1 MYWLLLPVAF
11 VALWFGLRTPSP
23 GAMAG
28 WLGLTA
34 VLVILW
40 VYFRFRAVFPSDGA
54 SDYVLTPMDAEEI
67 KRMKEQTQAQR
78 AQSQVQNTPPAAT
91 TAQPRRDDDEPNLWL
106 D

>member
-40 VYFRFRAVFPSDGA
+40 VYFRFRAVFPGGA
-54 SDYVLTPMDAEEI
+54 GSSDYVMTPMDASEI
-67 KRMKEQTQAQR
+67 QRMKAQAEAQR
-78 AQSQVQNTPPAAT
+78 AAAAAAPP
-91 TAQPRRDDDEPNLWL
+91 AQPRRDDDEPNLWL

>member
-11 VALWFGLRTPSP
+11 AALWFGLRTPSP

-40 VYFRFRAVFPSDGA
+40 VYFRFRAVFPGGA
-54 SDYVLTPMDAEEI
+54 GGSDYVMTPMDAADI
-67 KRMKEQTQAQR
+67 QRMKTQAEAQR
-78 AQSQVQNTPPAAT
+78 TAAAPPPAANV
-91 TAQPRRDDDEPNLWL
+91 QRRDDDEPNLWL